1 MTVKQYTIRIYIT
14 LNPPRQCVSTGFI
27 FAVHKV
33 ITVSVVDFNTE
44 FRYNNKSEYN
54 GVMIYDYATVINK
67 QKVRSAYMKFKIK
80 HETFFIL

>member
-1 MTVKQYTIRIYIT
+1 M
-14 LNPPRQCVSTGFI
+14 NPIRQCFCTALI

-33 ITVSVVDFNTE
+33 ITVFVIDFNTE
-44 FRYNNKSEYN
+44 FRYNKVNNKSEYN

-67 QKVRSAYMKFKIK
+67 PKVRSAYMKFKIK